1 MKDMYYLF
9 RVLESYDEDD
19 DCEGEEFFVAA
30 PDLATARL
38 EAESIF
44 NADLEFIDEMTEAE
58 SEWYPYDV
66 Y

>member
-44 NADLEFIDEMTEAE
+44 NADLEFIEERD
-58 SEWYPYDV
+58 
-66 Y
+66 